1 MMAQNTSDYNCDKCC
16 CDQWHIWFVLCPPAV
31 RGASTQKKSS
41 AVRLARSFSL
51 FLRFARKKL
60 DVVTTMKMYTDLTL
74 THTGT
79 HTQPARVHIEVRHS
93 A

>member
-31 RGASTQKKSS
+31 RGALTQKNLCCETRTVIL
-41 AVRLARSFSL
+41 AV
-51 FLRFARKKL
+51 
-60 DVVTTMKMYTDLTL
+60 
-74 THTGT
+74 
-79 HTQPARVHIEVRHS
+79 PAFREKE